1 MKILYGYPHSDGY
14 NNVNTITLKRLAH
27 IQRLRNYG
35 FDVKPFLM
43 FISSNIVKNPAFGLI
58 DKLWYKR
65 DKELLSFYDHFLS
78 EIEDCDVF
86 YNSTGLAIFHPEFL
100 EMIPQFKVYGCNDDP
115 ESSEI
120 MSRPIAKYYDL
131 SAVGNIAEV
140 ETYKSWGAKEVIWQ
154 PMGFRIDDYNKD
166 LTYETILNNER
177 EIDLFMAIDK
187 LARARRGRML
197 KIEQAFPDASF
208 WGRGWKNGYLPSGQ
222 FLNYV
227 QKVNIGLN
235 IHNSTGPI
243 NARLFYLPANGV
255 MQICDNKKYLGEVF
269 ELGTEVIGFDTIEE
283 CIDLTHYYL
292 NHKDEARVIAANGWK
307 RAIRDYNEEVV
318 FARLV
323 GKIEELYFKHPSN
336 IEELN
341 RNREQSV
348 WDKVECFK
356 LKKSTKIKHDLKTKA
371 SKLYRKYYKK

>member
-14 NNVNTITLKRLAH
+14 NNNYNITSKRLAH
-27 IQRLRNYG
+27 IQRLQNYG
-35 FDVKPFLM
+35 FDVKPFFM
-43 FISSNIVKNPAFGLI
+43 FISPNIINPTFDLI
-58 DKLWYKR
+58 DKLWCKR

-86 YNSTGLAIFHPEFL
+86 YNSTGGARFHPEFL
-100 EMIPQFKVYGCNDDP
+100 NMIPQFKVYGCNDDP

-120 MSRPIAKYYDL
+120 MSKPTAKYYDL

-140 ETYKSWGAKEVIWQ
+140 ETYKLWGVENVIWQ
-154 PMGFRIDDYNKD
+154 PMGFQIDDYNKD

-177 EIDLFMAIDK
+177 EIDLFMVIDK
-187 LARARRGRML
+187 LSRPRKERML
-197 KIEQAFPDASF
+197 KIEQAFPNASF

-222 FLNYV
+222 LLNYL
-227 QKVNIGLN
+227 QKANIGLN

-243 NARLFYLPANGV
+243 NTRLFYLPANGV

-269 ELGTEVIGFDTIEE
+269 ELGKEVIGFDTIEE

-292 NHKDEARVIAANGWK
+292 NHPDEARVIAANGWK
-307 RAIRDYNEEVV
+307 RAIRDYNEEAV
-318 FARLV
+318 FTRLIR
-323 GKIEELYFKHPSN
+323 KIEELYFKHPSN
-336 IEELN
+336 TETFHQ
-341 RNREQSV
+341 NREQSI
-348 WDKVECFK
+348 WNKIECFK
-356 LKKSTKIKHDLKTKA
+356 LKKNFVIKQNLQVKV